1 MSRPTSACSPESGD
15 STSPS
20 KRAGTDASGRSSE
33 IHTAPEFSSGG
44 GRLFPVGGTSPDS
57 TLLPTPNAGMHNVDE
72 DPETWEARR
81 RRLVAKGING
91 NGAGTPLGVAVRSIS
106 SSEDSRVSLSQRPV
120 DDPLRLTS
128 GGYGPSSPVWLAIFD
143 PSRCSSRTCPICG
156 QLVPESTSAGMG
168 WIQTQASLFG
178 DWHSARYSETWPSSG
193 MTRRGRAY
201 ALPMS
206 EHLTDARASFSSLPT
221 PVANPENPGAG
232 GELRAAIS
240 FGPDRRNETGVD
252 SWGRPNGGRAGLLP
266 TPAARDHKGGDL
278 ESREGGTSL
287 PEEVHRMLP
296 TPQAADAERKGA
308 DYARRTRPGSG
319 GDDLSTVI
327 RERSS
332 GGRTHPRSEDGNES

>member
-143 PSRCSSRTCPICG
+143 PSRCSSRTCPLCG

-206 EHLTDARASFSSLPT
+206 EHLTPARESFLS
-221 PVANPENPGAG
+221 
-232 GELRAAIS
+232 
-240 FGPDRRNETGVD
+240 
-252 SWGRPNGGRAGLLP
+252 LP

-278 ESREGGTSL
+278 ESREGGMSL

-296 TPQAADAERKGA
+296 TPGAWLGRRPENSQADPERAESKRHGG
-308 DYARRTRPGSG
+308 TRGKRSTELPDVLASL
-319 GDDLSTVI
+319 GDHTSQRSDDG
-327 RERSS
+327 RES
-332 GGRTHPRSEDGNES
+332 